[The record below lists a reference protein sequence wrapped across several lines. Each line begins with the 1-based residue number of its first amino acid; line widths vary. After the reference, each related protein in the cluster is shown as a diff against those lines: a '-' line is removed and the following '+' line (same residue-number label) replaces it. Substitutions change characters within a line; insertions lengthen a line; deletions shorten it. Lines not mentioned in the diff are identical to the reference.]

1 MRLGQG
7 RTEVVLNC
15 WLAVAAA
22 RITLIVLVLA
32 LAMRAEETHLAKAD
46 EGGSGHS
53 CADHDVQQL
62 DGTHDGDG
70 DGIGCENLPPPDAR
84 AFPFEYV
91 GLGIAVALTLTLVL
105 ALWWRHR
112 RSRTSPSPQLA
123 TRRQLDYLR
132 DLIAQHPGRARDIG
146 ITARSIR
153 GVSRARAS
161 ALIDA
166 MQPGRRDN

>member
-1 MRLGQG
+1 MKSV
-7 RTEVVLNC
+7 RTKTD
-15 WLAVAAA
+15 AVSSRCVGLAAA
-22 RITLIVLVLA
+22 RFVLLVFA
-32 LAMRAEETHLAKAD
+32 VTVATSAVEMEVVNAD
-46 EGGSGHS
+46 EGGPGHT

-70 DGIGCENLPPPDAR
+70 DGIGCENLPHPDAR
-84 AFPFEYV
+84 AFPVAYV
-91 GLGIAVALTLTLVL
+91 GIGIAAAITSILVF

-112 RSRTSPSPQLA
+112 QSRPSPPLRPA

-153 GVSRARAS
+153 GVSRSRAS
-161 ALIDA
+161 ELIDA
-166 MQPGRRDN
+166 MQPDHRAN